1 MGTDVL
7 GDAQYL
13 MRKIVAL
20 EAAEVAAMHPWLR
33 ESDRW
38 NELVFAL
45 LTRIADIPEPTLRG
59 VIDAMSSVGLLD
71 VSTLAGIRCGQRGPD
86 IGTPH
91 VRRILEFLEEVGMDP
106 EEARQGLIAVCEA
119 ALGLQEHYGGKVQ
132 RYLRSYGELM
142 LKDLGCTF
150 QFTALS
156 DVEVKR
162 AFTYWLQNVLNMPV
176 SLLDEN
182 VHKFCDEHGL
192 TPEQWLTAAD
202 ELDVSVAL
210 VDDLVQRYLTRQAA
224 SGEGAAK
231 GAKANV

>member
-45 LTRIADIPEPTLRG
+45 LTRVADIPEPTLRG

-106 EEARQGLIAVCEA
+106 GRPGKGSLPFVRRPWACRSIMVARCNATCEA
-119 ALGLQEHYGGKVQ
+119 MG
-132 RYLRSYGELM
+132 
-142 LKDLGCTF
+142 
-150 QFTALS
+150 
-156 DVEVKR
+156 
-162 AFTYWLQNVLNMPV
+162 N
-176 SLLDEN
+176 
-182 VHKFCDEHGL
+182 
-192 TPEQWLTAAD
+192 
-202 ELDVSVAL
+202 
-210 VDDLVQRYLTRQAA
+210 
-224 SGEGAAK
+224 
-231 GAKANV
+231 